1 MANGR
6 ISIKLVWAVL
16 IVLLSSSSRGAEVSW
31 IASGSQLQPSG
42 WSIEPKRPAQNE
54 VIRFSGPTGRYLN
67 YCVAETSLGGK
78 PMLFINSAQKAVE
91 LRFEPPPS
99 TGCPGAV
106 EVYGLEGSFGPLEP
120 GLWMFYCNRFG
131 AWFYLEFEVGS
142 APAPSLYYVDANAK
156 GLNDG
161 SSWINAFTRLQSA
174 LTLATPGCEIRVA
187 QGIYRPDQGPLFYG
201 GDPNAA
207 FQLTRGIVLKGGY
220 GGSGWPHPDERD
232 LVAHETV
239 LSGDLGGND
248 KAVACLYDMLTDSS
262 RLDNSYHVIVT
273 SEADSTTVL
282 DGFTITAGIAAGA
295 HEPDKSSCGG
305 GIFNMR
311 GSPTIRNCLIV
322 GNASAFY
329 GGGIY
334 SSSSTAPTITN
345 CTISGN
351 WAQWW
356 GGGIYCDWNCDLIV
370 TRCAVTGNGVEF
382 RGGGLYCHTDGVLD
396 VSNCIVSGNLAL
408 ESSLGQGGALY
419 STAARVNL
427 THCTLVGNRA
437 AVGDSLACDS
447 LDGGGRGQIRVS
459 SSILWDGVD
468 AVYNGDRS
476 LLEIVYSDVEGGWP
490 GAGNIGADPAF
501 VQMGYWD
508 HGASSKDPD
517 DDIWFEG
524 DYHLLWNSPCIDRGV
539 PNPFPDADA
548 VDLDGHPRL
557 SGAAVDMGVYEL
569 CNAPPVVEVGPWLT
583 GFTLNGKTGDLTL
596 DASSSYDPEGQPLS
610 YRWYRDGAFV
620 SRNARFTTELPLG
633 AHAFELVVS
642 DSVGVSTSLEIVG
655 QILEPIETTMN
666 VSPSTIVYRSTIEP
680 ITVSI
685 LLPPG
690 RSLLDFAG
698 TEKLLLHPGG
708 IEATSQTGFVW
719 LGGKVIVV
727 AKFDRAKFFESSP
740 TYGAATVEVVGRLN
754 DGNFFGATS
763 IITLQ

>member
-6 ISIKLVWAVL
+6 ISIKLAWAVL
-16 IVLLSSSSRGAEVSW
+16 IVFLSSSSRGAEVSW
-31 IASGSQLQPSG
+31 IASGSQPQPSA
-42 WSIEPKRPAQNE
+42 WSIEPKRPTQNE
-54 VIRFSGPTGRYLN
+54 VIRFSGPTSRYLN
-67 YCVAETSLGGK
+67 YCLAETSLGGK
-78 PMLFINSAQKAVE
+78 PMLFINSEQKAIE

-99 TGCPGAV
+99 KDCVGAA

-142 APAPSLYYVDANAK
+142 APAVSLYYVDANAR

-161 SSWINAFTRLQSA
+161 SSWIHAFTRLQSA
-174 LTLATPGCEIRVA
+174 LALATPGCEIRVA

-207 FQLTRGIVLKGGY
+207 FQLARGIVLKGGY
-220 GGSGWPHPDERD
+220 GGSGWPNPDERD

-239 LSGDLGGND
+239 LSGDLKGND
-248 KAVACLYDMLTDSS
+248 SPVACLSDMLSDQS
-262 RLDNSYHVIVT
+262 RFDNSYHVIVT
-273 SEADSTTVL
+273 SAADSTAVL
-282 DGFTITAGIAAGA
+282 DGFTITGGVAAGS

-305 GIFNMR
+305 GIFNMG

-322 GNASAFY
+322 GNACAFN

-334 SSSSTAPTITN
+334 SCSRTAPTITN

-351 WAQWW
+351 WAGWW
-356 GGGIYCDWNCDLIV
+356 GGGICNDWGCDLVV
-370 TRCAVTGNGVEF
+370 TRCAITGNGVAF
-382 RGGGLYCHTDGVLD
+382 RGGGLYCHTDGLLD
-396 VSNCIVSGNLAL
+396 VSNCIISGNVAL

-427 THCTLVGNRA
+427 IHCTLVGNRA
-437 AVGDSLACDS
+437 AVGDSLTCDS
-447 LDGGGRGQIRVS
+447 VDKGGRGDVRVN
-459 SSILWDGVD
+459 SSILRDGVEAIRNAD
-468 AVYNGDRS
+468 NS
-476 LLEIVYSDVEGGWP
+476 LLEIVYSDVQGGWP
-490 GAGNIGADPAF
+490 GAGNIDADPRF

-508 HGASSKDPD
+508 SGATPKDPD

-524 DYHLLWNSPCIDRGV
+524 DYHLLWNSPCIDRGA
-539 PNPFPDADA
+539 PTPFPEADA
-548 VDLDGHPRL
+548 TDLDGHPRL
-557 SGAAVDMGVYEL
+557 SGAAVDMGAYEL
-569 CNAPPVVEVGPWLT
+569 RNAPPVVEVGPWLT

-596 DASSSYDPEGQPLS
+596 DASSSYDPEGQLLS
-610 YRWYRDGAFV
+610 YRWYLDGALV
-620 SRNARFTTELPLG
+620 SRNARFTMELPLG
-633 AHAFELVVS
+633 SHPFELVVS
-642 DSVGVSTSLEIVG
+642 DSVGVSTSLELVG

-666 VSPSTIVYRSTIEP
+666 VSPSTIIYRGTMEP

-685 LLPPG
+685 LLPLG
-690 RSLLDFAG
+690 RSLLDFAS

-708 IEATSQTGFVW
+708 IEATGQTGFVW

-727 AKFDRAKFFESSP
+727 AKFDRAKFFETSP
-740 TYGAATVEVVGRLN
+740 TYGAGTVEVVGRLS

-763 IITLQ
+763 TITLQ